1 MGPPKDKVQESTIFA
16 AKGQIIR
23 TATCRV
29 VGRCSVSRKYV
40 RRTIVPIFLICTN
53 HFSKHRVQCPGKSF
67 NHSVPLR
74 MIGRCSQFVD
84 THQLADSL
92 KYGAFKV
99 RPSIS
104 QYLQRSTV
112 SNNYNFHQCL
122 CHSAGFL
129 ISHWNGFNEL
139 CEIVH
144 DGQYEYVASSASWV
158 GTSNIYA
165 QFLEWFSAGYHL

>member
-1 MGPPKDKVQESTIFA
+1 MLCKPQVRKADNRPNFSDLHKSFLEAS
-16 AKGQIIR
+16 R
-23 TATCRV
+23 
-29 VGRCSVSRKYV
+29 SVSGEIFQSFRSIEDD
-40 RRTIVPIFLICTN
+40 RTM
-53 HFSKHRVQCPGKSF
+53 FSVCRYPSACRF
-67 NHSVPLR
+67 
-74 MIGRCSQFVD
+74 
-84 THQLADSL
+84 L

-144 DGQYEYVASSASWV
+144 DGQYEYIASSASWV